1 MATKPGVEA
10 RARRLGTVAEACAYG
25 RISKNTVYRLIA
37 SGAVRAYQAGRI
49 LRIDLDSVDE
59 WLKPVRTVRDL

>member
-1 MATKPGVEA
+1 MATKPPA
-10 RARRLGTVAEACAYG
+10 RPRRLGTVAETQAYA

-37 SGAVRAYQAGRI
+37 SGEIRAYQAGRI

-59 WLKPVRTVRDL
+59 WLKPVRSARNAI